1 MAKHIEL
8 LLVPYDSG
16 HRDTRTGCGPA
27 RFLERGVDQVLRDRG
42 HQVSVR
48 WIESRAALP
57 TENGTTFELIRNL
70 AEAVLSSVSRGAL
83 PVLLA
88 GNCNSSVGALA
99 GIGPTQ
105 LGLVWFDAHGD
116 FNTPETT
123 ESGFLDGMG
132 LAMATGRC
140 WKTILSAVP
149 GFAPLPEANVLHVGA
164 RDLDIEEERMLRES
178 DVTLVTPGDL
188 SAADVEKA
196 VETALLDLRKRI
208 GRIYLHIDIDVLD
221 LGEVMP
227 NHLAVPG
234 GLSIQTVQA
243 SIRMA
248 RELFEVCGCCLASY
262 DPAYDVDDQV
272 LRAGIGLLEAV
283 IL

>member
-1 MAKHIEL
+1 MTKHIDL
-8 LLVPYDSG
+8 LLAPYDSG
-16 HRDTRTGCGPA
+16 HRDTRTGNGSA
-27 RFLERGVDQVLRDRG
+27 RFLERGVDQILRDQG
-42 HQVSVR
+42 CQVNVR

-57 TENGTTFELIRNL
+57 TENGTTFELIHNL
-70 AEAVLSSVSRGAL
+70 AEAVRLSVSRGAL
-83 PVLLA
+83 PILLA
-88 GNCNSSVGALA
+88 GNCNSSVGAVA
-99 GIGPTQ
+99 GIGPRQ

-140 WKTILSAVP
+140 WKRVLSTVP
-149 GFAPLPEANVLHVGA
+149 GFAPLPEPHVLHVGA
-164 RDLDIEEERMLRES
+164 RDLDIEEERMLRAS
-178 DVTLVTPGDL
+178 DVALVTPGDL
-188 SAADVEKA
+188 GAADIEVA
-196 VETALLDLRKRI
+196 IETALLELRKRVS
-208 GRIYLHIDIDVLD
+208 RIYLHIDMDVLD

-234 GLSIQTVQA
+234 GLSVWTVEA

-248 RELFEVCGCCLASY
+248 RELFDVCGCCLASF
-262 DPAYDVDDQV
+262 DPAYDVDDRV

-283 IL
+283 VL